1 MGQKRRK
8 SEKNQSQ
15 NGTEEKKEE
24 QKEEHSASQ
33 EAQQEKSE
41 VVEIE
46 AEELEE
52 LRRKAEELEEARNQA
67 KRIMAEYL
75 NYKSRA
81 ERNAAMAA
89 QQARK
94 SLLLAILPGLDDFIR
109 ALNALRS
116 TDSPDD
122 LKTGLELAVQKLLEN
137 LKKCGVEP
145 IYPKGEKFDPRYHE
159 AVLLEENDDVEPNTI
174 LDVVEPGWL
183 YSEGEQKQV
192 IKPAKVKV
200 SKHTS

>member
-8 SEKNQSQ
+8 SPKDQSQ
-15 NGTEEKKEE
+15 NGTEE
-24 QKEEHSASQ
+24 QKEEHPAS
-33 EAQQEKSE
+33 EEVLQQQKSE

-46 AEELEE
+46 AGELEE
-52 LRRKAEELEEARNQA
+52 LRRRAEELEETRNQA

-81 ERNAAMAA
+81 ERNAAIAA

-94 SLLLAILPGLDDFIR
+94 SLLLAILPSLDDFIR
-109 ALNALRS
+109 ALNALHS

-183 YSEGEQKQV
+183 YCEGEQKQV

-200 SKHTS
+200 SKHSS

>member
-1 MGQKRRK
+1 MEQKRRTP
-8 SEKNQSQ
+8 EKKQSQ
-15 NGTEEKKEE
+15 NGTEEQDDKRPVSEK
-24 QKEEHSASQ
+24 ASQ
-33 EAQQEKSE
+33 HEESE

-67 KRIMAEYL
+67 KRIMAEVL

-81 ERNAAMAA
+81 ERNAAIAA

-94 SLLLAILPGLDDFIR
+94 SLLLAILPSLDNFIR
-109 ALNALRS
+109 ALDALRS
-116 TDSPDD
+116 TNSPDD

-145 IYPKGEKFDPRYHE
+145 IYPKGEEFDPRYHE
-159 AVLLEENDDVEPNTI
+159 AVLLEENNDVEPNTI

-183 YSEGEQKQV
+183 YCEGEQKQV

-200 SKHTS
+200 SKHSS

>member
-8 SEKNQSQ
+8 SQKNQSQ
-15 NGTEEKKEE
+15 NGTEERKNERPLSEE
-24 QKEEHSASQ
+24 AS
-33 EAQQEKSE
+33 QQEKSE

-46 AEELEE
+46 VGELEDLRRRAEELEE
-52 LRRKAEELEEARNQA
+52 VRNQA
-67 KRIMAEYL
+67 KRIMAEFL

-81 ERNAAMAA
+81 ERNAAIAA

-109 ALNALRS
+109 ALNAIHS
-116 TDSPDD
+116 TNSPDD

-145 IYPKGEKFDPRYHE
+145 IYPKGEEFDPRYHE

-183 YSEGEQKQV
+183 YCEGEQKQV

-200 SKHTS
+200 SKHSS